1 MTFLSSSDFD
11 KTLTLNYGV
20 IFFFIESVKI
30 LVYNSM
36 KSLYFS
42 LNIPSFLGT
51 PNYILPHQNYNN
63 VITIPKLT
71 LKYSFLKT
79 RNHLG
84 FNEIF
89 T

>member
-1 MTFLSSSDFD
+1 
-11 KTLTLNYGV
+11 
-20 IFFFIESVKI
+20 
-30 LVYNSM
+30 M
-36 KSLYFS
+36 KSQYFS

-63 VITIPKLT
+63 VITIPNLT